1 MKINKV
7 LLGLFVGILTLGGG
21 VVCAQSMFHEVGP
34 ANVSGHISSLVL
46 DARDTNHSTVYAGAI
61 AGGLFVRSDN
71 DEILNQLY
79 LNLGRDVSLAEN
91 HNTWHYVPCT
101 IDGKSVTLP
110 ITTMVQVTDN
120 SLLIGTGDN
129 KFQVGS
135 MYGRMS
141 MLGKGI
147 YRYDPETS
155 TFALLPGTKPT
166 SLTHNFAAVKE
177 IDYIYRDGKTYLFA
191 VTGTGLYRWVINSS
205 ADWATAQPSLVFAGE
220 IGDLQ
225 IVRARRVAYFSVGNQ
240 LYKIGDVTANALGT
254 ANCINVSTSNSAF
267 GGDNIGIKLASSFT
281 DPSYLYA
288 MVIDRNGIME
298 NLYVTTN
305 EQTWYTLT
313 TSTVTPFRFATRR
326 TSSTEIDTI
335 VYNTGAECGAMTVDP
350 GNPKRIYIAGST
362 IWSGEGYVEGSYYQW
377 TKSSYCEDE
386 LNYGDYMASVFNSPY
401 AVHSGIH
408 QILPVYNSE
417 TGMSY
422 YVATDGGV
430 YLTEEFDFFENL
442 NAGLNTVQVNG
453 LAVSPDGTVIA
464 GAVSNAVNL
473 IEARLNHN
481 GVNTQPVWYDE
492 STRSRFNHDANIIFS
507 GNGGHVAAS
516 MFQQVKPQSRRQL
529 IMSNNEGDYGRAYAD
544 YLDYTNT
551 QTWTYDYDF
560 VTKDYAGHNAMT
572 LGNIYLWE
580 TYNNTAYDDSITCR
594 IDTLG
599 YILRPSG
606 SHYDTVWMSLKGMTT
621 GGVFVRDNQG
631 NIIDTTPV
639 GTGHGTSFRI
649 LSGDKTMFTSR
660 AHSDY
665 PFEYTF
671 TKAQYAGDTLRLHS
685 PIAARGVLIG
695 RDSNN
700 ANNWRVCVSPRI
712 TDFTK
717 VYNPNS
723 GYANQILWYPVYEAQ
738 TGITVFGNMED
749 QSGYRPRDVAM
760 SADGRFVYVAV
771 NDIKNNNS
779 MLIRVRGLDSA
790 KYNART
796 NEQYRDL
803 TQQLSAPRGRLE
815 DGTLLNNVTILTHDT
830 LRVNGGKKFPRQI
843 SSIRTDTIGNTE
855 RLIITFEG
863 YSIDYTNVAVIEN
876 CLADN
881 WTVSQM
887 SITGHTD
894 IPAFCSMVE
903 KTTGDIYI
911 GTTEGVY
918 YRHAGVWAPYNEL
931 TGVPVT
937 AMTQQTA
944 NFPVYHHLGH
954 SGINPVNYVFAK
966 TKWPNAMY
974 FGTYGRGI
982 FVDMQ
987 YVTDTLNEVVDS
999 VDLLDIPTVVG
1010 TVASQVTVYPNPVF
1024 GDAHLTINGN
1034 LTGNGTLRIYDLNG
1048 RLVATRQLGTVAAG
1062 EQTFTVST
1070 EGLSKGMYLL
1080 NVIVGGHIAVAKMM
1094 VR

>member
-7 LLGLFVGILTLGGG
+7 LLGLFVGILTLGGS

-46 DARDTNHSTVYAGAI
+46 DERDTNHSTVYAGAI

-71 DEILNQLY
+71 EAILNQLY
-79 LNLGRDVSLAEN
+79 SNIGREASLAEN

-101 IDGKSVTLP
+101 INNRSVTLP
-110 ITTMVQVTDN
+110 ITTMVQLNDN
-120 SLLIGTGDN
+120 TLIIGTGDN
-129 KFQVGS
+129 TYQVGS

-141 MLGKGI
+141 MFGKGI

-155 TFALLPGTKPT
+155 TFTQLPGTNPD
-166 SLTHNFAAVKE
+166 SLTHDFAAVKE
-177 IDYIYRDGKTYLFA
+177 VDYIYRDGKLYLFA
-191 VTGTGLYRWVINSS
+191 YTNTGLFRWVINSS
-205 ADWATAQPSLVFAGE
+205 ADWATARPTKVFAGQLT
-220 IGDLQ
+220 DLQ

-240 LYKIGDVTANALGT
+240 LYKIGDVTAATLGT
-254 ANCINVSTSNSAF
+254 ANCINVSASNAAF
-267 GGDNIGIKLASSFT
+267 GGDNIAIKLAASAA

-298 NLYVTTN
+298 NLYMTTN

-313 TSTVTPFRFATRR
+313 TSTVTPFRFVTRR
-326 TSSTEIDTI
+326 VSATETDTI
-335 VYNTGAECGAMTVDP
+335 TFNTGDECGTLTVDP
-350 GNPKRIYIAGST
+350 GNPRKVYIAGST
-362 IWSGEGYVEGSYYQW
+362 IWSGEGFIEGSFYQW
-377 TKSSYCEDE
+377 TKASYCEDE
-386 LNYGDYMASVFNSPY
+386 LNYGDYMASVFNSAF

-430 YLTEEFDFFENL
+430 YSTEAFDYFENL
-442 NAGLNTVQVNG
+442 NSGLNTAQVND
-453 LAVSPDGTVIA
+453 LAVSPDGTIIA
-464 GAVSNAVNL
+464 GVVSNAVNL

-481 GVNTQPVWYDE
+481 SVSTTPVWYDE
-492 STRSRFNHDANIIFS
+492 SPRSRFNHDANIIFS

-529 IMSNNEGDYGRAYAD
+529 IMTNNEGDYGRAYAD

-551 QTWTYDYDF
+551 QTWTYNYDF
-560 VTKDYAGHNAMT
+560 VTKDYAGGNATT

-580 TYNNTAYDDSITCR
+580 TYNNTIYDDSITCR

-599 YILRPSG
+599 YILRPRSG
-606 SHYDTVWMSLKGMTT
+606 HYDTVWMSLNGMTT
-621 GGVFVRDNQG
+621 GGVLVRDETG
-631 NIIDTTPV
+631 AVVDTTPV
-639 GTGHGTSFRI
+639 GTGFGSKFQI
-649 LSGDKTMFTSR
+649 QANDKVMFTSR

-671 TKAQYAGDTLRLHS
+671 RRNQLAGDSLRVHS

-700 ANNWRVCVSPRI
+700 AKTWRVCISPRI

-717 VYNPNS
+717 VYSPNT
-723 GYANQILWYPVYEAQ
+723 GYSSQMLWYPIYEAQ
-738 TGITVFGNMED
+738 TGVTVFGSRED
-749 QSGYRPRDVAM
+749 ESGYRPRDVAM
-760 SADGRFVYVAV
+760 SSNGRFVYIAI
-771 NDIKNNNS
+771 NDIKNNTS
-779 MLIRVRGLDSA
+779 MVIRVRGLENA
-790 KYNART
+790 KYNCRT

-815 DGTLLNNVTILTHDT
+815 DGTLLNSVTIITHDT
-830 LRVNGGKKFPRQI
+830 LRVNGGKWFPRQI
-843 SSIRTDTIGNTE
+843 SSITTDTMGNTE

-863 YSIDYTNVAVIEN
+863 YSTDYPSVASVDN
-876 CLADN
+876 CLDDN
-881 WTVSQM
+881 WSVSQM
-887 SITGHTD
+887 NITGHSD
-894 IPAFCSMVE
+894 IPAYCSMVD

-911 GTTEGVY
+911 GTAEGVY
-918 YRHAGVWAPYNEL
+918 YRHNGVWNSYADL
-931 TGVPVT
+931 SGVPVT
-937 AMTQQTA
+937 AMLQQTA
-944 NFPVYHHLGH
+944 NFPTRHLLGH
-954 SGINPVNYVFAK
+954 NGINPLKYAFAK

-982 FVDMQ
+982 FVDMK
-987 YVTDTLNEVVDS
+987 YVTDTTNEVVDS

-1010 TVASQVTVYPNPVF
+1010 TAVSQVKVYPNPVF

-1048 RLVATRQLGTVAAG
+1048 RMVATRQLGTVTAG

-1070 EGLSKGMYLL
+1070 EGLAQGMYLI
-1080 NVIVGGHIAVAKMM
+1080 NVIIGGHVAVAKMM